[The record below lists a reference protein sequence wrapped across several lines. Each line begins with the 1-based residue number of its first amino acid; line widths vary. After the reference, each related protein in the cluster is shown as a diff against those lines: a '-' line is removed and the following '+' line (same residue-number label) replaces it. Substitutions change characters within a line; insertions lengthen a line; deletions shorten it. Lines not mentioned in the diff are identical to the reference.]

1 MNSLPDFD
9 WEHFQGGCELH
20 AHSTA
25 SDGRL
30 SPGELVKAAAAAEL
44 KLLALTDHDTIG
56 GIAEAREAAL
66 LHGLAVLPGVELSTS
81 WNQHSA
87 HLLGYFP
94 PDWNLKAPAAVEFA
108 QWLEHTRDLRR
119 QRNRLIGEKMRAQ
132 GIPINVEELAE
143 ERRKHGGQLLGRP
156 HLAHWLVSHGHAI
169 SMADAFARFLTPGTP
184 TYVRLEGVPTSEAIG
199 RIHLAGGLASL
210 AHPSRLKFDW
220 RPILPELAAA
230 GLDGLEV
237 FYPHH
242 DAHLVRELGEL
253 ARLHH
258 LLPTG
263 GSDFHGRPEDKLG
276 TISLA
281 PELLRAW
288 PNHWKS
294 PHEPIGTGRVHREN

>member
-1 MNSLPDFD
+1 MNSMPVFD

-30 SPGELVKAAAAAEL
+30 SPGELVKAAAAESL
-44 KLLALTDHDTIG
+44 KLLALTDHDTLG

-66 LHGLAVLPGVELSTS
+66 AHGLAIVPGVELSTS

-94 PDWNLKAPAAVEFA
+94 PDWELDSPAAHEFA
-108 QWLEHTRDLRR
+108 QWLEHTRELRR
-119 QRNRLIGEKMRAQ
+119 RRNRMIGEKMRAQ

-169 SMADAFARFLTPGTP
+169 SIGDAFARFLTPGTP
-184 TYVRLEGVPTSEAIG
+184 TYVRLEGVPVSEAIG
-199 RIHLAGGLASL
+199 RIHKAGGLASL
-210 AHPSRLKFDW
+210 AHPSRLKFEW
-220 RPILPELAAA
+220 RPALAELAAA

-237 FYPHH
+237 FYPQH
-242 DAHLVRELGEL
+242 DACLMQELSEL
-253 ARLHH
+253 ARFHH

-263 GSDFHGRPEDKLG
+263 GSDFHGRLEDRLG
-276 TISLA
+276 AISLA

-288 PNHWKS
+288 PKRWKRLG
-294 PHEPIGTGRVHREN
+294 EPISTDRVKQ

>member
-1 MNSLPDFD
+1 MNSVPAFD
-9 WEHFQGGCELH
+9 WEHFQGRYELH

-30 SPGELVKAAAAAEL
+30 SPGDLVKAAAAAEL

-56 GIAEAREAAL
+56 GIAEAREAAQAHEMTL
-66 LHGLAVLPGVELSTS
+66 LPGVELSTS
-81 WNQHSA
+81 WNQHST

-94 PDWNLKAPAAVEFA
+94 PEWKLNAPAALDFA

-169 SMADAFARFLTPGTP
+169 SISDAFARFLTPGTP
-184 TYVRLEGVPTSEAIG
+184 TYVRLEGVPTGDAIA
-199 RIHLAGGLASL
+199 RIHQAGGLASL
-210 AHPSRLKFDW
+210 AHPSRLQFEW
-220 RPILPELAAA
+220 RSNLPELAAA

-237 FYPHH
+237 FYPQH
-242 DAHLVRELGEL
+242 DARLVQELGEL

-263 GSDFHGRPEDKLG
+263 GSDFHGRAEDKLG
-276 TISLA
+276 AIPLA

-288 PNHWKS
+288 PKHWRSS
-294 PHEPIGTGRVHREN
+294 PEPMGSGRAKLKH